1 MNTKRKGIYK
11 ILIILTTIVCLLN
24 GCIRLFNTF
33 ADSVNEGST
42 IIIEDRM
49 PSDFQRILRRND
61 ISYIWFTRIIN
72 DSDSQTQ
79 YQTYYCPLDDDLEY
93 SLSGDSFIFHDSGD
107 SNVYHT
113 FDGYHKKDGTWG
125 HGSTSNSFS
134 RTTINEF
141 TVNMSDKIVN
151 DFNCEAIMFS
161 INGHLYDPNAL
172 NVEVSF
178 SPALVGDVD
187 RSLTNG
193 TNTALMNQLV
203 MSVQNNS
210 RFAIQYEMYIEKTD
224 KVNLR
229 GSITDKNT
237 YYDDDPVFVYYGN
250 EWIYTIP
257 YDTDQEIWSNEVSN
271 QNKPSQW
278 HYVAANSPDIVIFD
292 FDQINLE
299 EGVNYTVVVKAIRC
313 DFGQASDYFSSLTY
327 DDRIYPEL
335 KMLDLDSIETVYSS
349 SFSMLQYSDV
359 HYNPDSSAN
368 GVLPYN
374 GLSGISQASRY
385 RMSRSAI
392 QNPDGSINYDDVNM
406 YDDKN
411 SWYNK
416 QFEKNYDVLGQ
427 YNNSGSGSSSSE
439 YNNLL
444 VHVSGVYAFITSVL
458 GFFPLQIVQVMNLA
472 LWATLFI
479 IIIRRLH

>member
-1 MNTKRKGIYK
+1 MNTKRKCIYK
-11 ILIILTTIVCLLN
+11 ILIILTTIVCLMN
-24 GCIRLFNTF
+24 GCVRLFNTF
-33 ADSVNEGST
+33 ADSVEGST
-42 IIIEDRM
+42 SVGSPEEFMTD
-49 PSDFQRILRRND
+49 
-61 ISYIWFTRIIN
+61 YG
-72 DSDSQTQ
+72 
-79 YQTYYCPLDDDLEY
+79 E
-93 SLSGDSFIFHDSGD
+93 
-107 SNVYHT
+107 
-113 FDGYHKKDGTWG
+113 
-125 HGSTSNSFS
+125 STSYLWYKYIESETDTKRVYAYVYTALPDDIQYTESSGTITFNTNNKSRQRGYDYIFSSGSYSRKYNSQPSIYNFS
-134 RTTINEF
+134 
-141 TVNMSDKIVN
+141 VNVEEKVVN
-151 DFNCEAIMFS
+151 GQDCEAVMLCID
-161 INGHLYDPNAL
+161 GHLYDPNAL

-178 SPALVGDVD
+178 SPALVGEVD

-193 TNTALMNQLV
+193 TNSALMNQLV

-237 YYDDDPVFVYYGN
+237 YYDDDPVFMYYGN

-257 YDTDQEIWSNEVSN
+257 YDNQQELFSNEVSS
-271 QNKPSQW
+271 QNKPSLW
-278 HYVAANSPDIVIFD
+278 HYVPANSPDIVIFD

-313 DFGQASDYFSSLTY
+313 DFGQASDFFSSLTD

-335 KMLDLDSIETVYSS
+335 KMLDTEAIETVYSS

-359 HYNPDSSAN
+359 HYNPNSSAN

-374 GLSGISQASRY
+374 GLSGLAQKDRY

-392 QNPDGSINYDDVNM
+392 QNSDGSINYDDVNM

-427 YNNSGSGSSSSE
+427 YNNSGSGASSSE